1 MDQFIDLAQDLYY
14 VSLLVGIAMLIVGGH
29 LLVEGS
35 VAIAKR
41 FGISTLVI
49 GLTVVAFSTSS
60 PELALNIVASIN
72 GHGDL
77 SLGNIF
83 GSNIANIGLVLG
95 IGALICKLPVTGRI
109 VQIEFPWLVVLT
121 VVVGLVTIFG
131 TLNWIWAIVFL
142 FFFVY
147 LMLKWFK
154 IGKESES
161 KVAAQSDDV
170 TPEGSCSAFAAWAML
185 IGGLILLG
193 VGGKATEI
201 GAVSGAETL
210 GMSKIL
216 IGGTI
221 VAIAT
226 SLPEIVTTIIA
237 AKKGHPDLAVGN
249 VIGSN
254 IFNILFV
261 LPITMLINPIPTPN
275 KVWVY
280 VVVMVL
286 MTLLAWILSM
296 RDKKGDNKIKPY
308 EGAILVGSYVFF
320 LVGISLWR

>member
-14 VSLLVGIAMLIVGGH
+14 VSLLVGIVMLIFGGH

-41 FGISTLVI
+41 LGISTLVI

-83 GSNIANIGLVLG
+83 GSNIANLGLVLG
-95 IGALICKLPVTGRI
+95 IGALICKLPVTSRI
-109 VQIEFPWLVVLT
+109 VKIEFPWLVVLT

-142 FFFVY
+142 CFFVY

-161 KVAAQSDDV
+161 KVAAQSGDV
-170 TPEGSCSAFAAWAML
+170 TPEGSCSAFAAWVML

-201 GAVSGAETL
+201 GAVSGAVTL

-275 KVWVY
+275 NVWVY

>member
-1 MDQFIDLAQDLYY
+1 MTNQSDKQ
-14 VSLLVGIAMLIVGGH
+14 
-29 LLVEGS
+29 
-35 VAIAKR
+35 
-41 FGISTLVI
+41 
-49 GLTVVAFSTSS
+49 
-60 PELALNIVASIN
+60 ELALNIVASIN

-83 GSNIANIGLVLG
+83 GSNIANLGLVLG
-95 IGALICKLPVTGRI
+95 IGALICKLPVTSRI
-109 VQIEFPWLVVLT
+109 VKIEFPWLVVLT

-142 FFFVY
+142 CFFVY

-161 KVAAQSDDV
+161 KVAAQSGDV
-170 TPEGSCSAFAAWAML
+170 TPEGSCSAFAAWVML

-201 GAVSGAETL
+201 GAVSGAVTL

-237 AKKGHPDLAVGN
+237 AKKGHPDLAVGT

-275 KVWVY
+275 NVWVY